1 VDKKTQASTTHYP
14 LPITFYL
21 LPFTS
26 YLLPLTFSTMKSQW
40 ECVLENL
47 GEWVGSFT
55 TVTAGGE
62 SIDDIPSNIRLEGS
76 RDNRS
81 VHLVLTRFYPL
92 PNSTERYPK
101 EVVWDFSTPP
111 GIGAIYFE
119 TGAFSS
125 GALAV
130 MAGVKTIAEFSL
142 RATDRRFRTIE
153 TFDIDQKLD
162 RVTFV
167 REQRQGTIAPER
179 PHLNITDLVGT
190 WRGTATTFYPQSV
203 DPIVTPTS
211 ATFTAIGAGY
221 RSVADADSI
230 DLTVANQRL
239 LEFTTDRVGQSY
251 RMLLL
256 PDGAYTIAPAQ
267 IRLGCPF
274 YLEIGWM
281 YQPGRRQ
288 RLVRRYDGAGQWQ
301 SATLICD
308 ELRDFKVT

>member
-1 VDKKTQASTTHYP
+1 
-14 LPITFYL
+14 
-21 LPFTS
+21 
-26 YLLPLTFSTMKSQW
+26 MKSQW

-62 SIDDIPSNIRLEGS
+62 SIEDIPSIIKLEGS

-101 EVVWDFSTPP
+101 EVVWNFSTPP

-130 MAGVKTIAEFSL
+130 FAGVKTIAEFSL
-142 RATDRRFRTIE
+142 RAADRRFRTIE
-153 TFDIDQKLD
+153 TFDIDGKLD

-179 PHLNITDLVGT
+179 PHLTINDLVGT
-190 WRGTATTFYPQSV
+190 WTGTATTFYPQLA
-203 DPIVTPTS
+203 PIVTQT
-211 ATFTAIGAGY
+211 ATTFTASATGY
-221 RSVADADSI
+221 QLVTDEDSI
-230 DLTVANQRL
+230 DLRVANQRL
-239 LEFTTDRVGQSY
+239 LFATARSGESY
-251 RMLLL
+251 QMLLL
-256 PDGAYTIAPAQ
+256 PDGSYTTTPTQ

-274 YLEIGWM
+274 ELEIGWM
-281 YQPGRRQ
+281 YQPGQRQ
-288 RLVRRYDGAGQWQ
+288 RLVRRYDSAGQWH

-308 ELRDFKVT
+308 EFGRS

>member
-1 VDKKTQASTTHYP
+1 
-14 LPITFYL
+14 
-21 LPFTS
+21 
-26 YLLPLTFSTMKSQW
+26 MKSQW

-55 TVTAGGE
+55 TVTATGE
-62 SIDDIPSNIRLEGS
+62 SIEDIPSIIKLEGS
-76 RDNRS
+76 RDNQAI
-81 VHLVLTRFYPL
+81 HLVLTRFYPL

-130 MAGVKTIAEFSL
+130 TAGVKTIAEFSL
-142 RATDRRFRTIE
+142 RAADRRFRTIE

-179 PHLNITDLVGT
+179 PHLNINDLVGT
-190 WRGTATTFYPQSV
+190 WTGTATTLYPQSA
-203 DPIVTPTS
+203 PIVTQTVT
-211 ATFTAIGAGY
+211 TFTASGEGY
-221 RSVADADSI
+221 RLEADEDSI

-239 LEFTTDRVGQSY
+239 LFATARSGQSY
-251 RMLLL
+251 QMLLL
-256 PDGAYTIAPAQ
+256 PDGSYTTTPTQ
-267 IRLGCPF
+267 IQLGCPF
-274 YLEIGWM
+274 DLEIGWM
-281 YQPGRRQ
+281 YQPGQRQ
-288 RLVRRYDGAGQWQ
+288 RLVRRYDSAGKWH
-301 SATLICD
+301 SATFT
-308 ELRDFKVT
+308 RDRLDRA